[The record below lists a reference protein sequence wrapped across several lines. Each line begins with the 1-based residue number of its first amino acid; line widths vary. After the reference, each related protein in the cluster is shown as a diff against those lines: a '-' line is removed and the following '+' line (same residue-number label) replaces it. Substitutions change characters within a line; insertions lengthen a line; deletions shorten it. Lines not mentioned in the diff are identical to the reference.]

1 LKIGDGDANGPVLK
15 LQQSTVTIERIR
27 VNAIIDVQDARRL
40 ERVKEIGDLH
50 ETALTKAVNIKNK
63 SNLEHI
69 EDVKSELN
77 EKHSKAKM
85 YLMVTFQKMIEA
97 VKVKVQTAT
106 QVDAVIRAS
115 AEMID
120 VSKLMNKGPM
130 EEWLTYVKRFNQTS
144 SAMGRSGR
152 SKADVVK
159 KTLKKAAPQPPL
171 FMSLMIEMAKEALNC
186 SKSVFE
192 AKGGIRPGLIKVTT
206 NEAFDNVHQAPALK
220 RVLKKIASAIKSGK
234 TACVEPIDLGKAGMK
249 KFEESLDI
257 AVGPDL
263 RTKCPLPKAAWTPQV
278 FTPEVVGCR
287 SSHAD
292 VFWPKFGMM
301 SVNMVLSGDASYLGV
316 PTLKV
321 PGSSYLE
328 KRAHLLS
335 CNAEQLTVLAEDG
348 GWFCRFCDGVALGGE
363 SVLVIPS
370 GFVVVFALQDARVLR
385 WPIVG
390 DQVDLQ
396 RISDALG
403 NLIVSFPEL
412 VDESC
417 YRELAE
423 HLGGR
428 PS

>member
-1 LKIGDGDANGPVLK
+1 
-15 LQQSTVTIERIR
+15 
-27 VNAIIDVQDARRL
+27 
-40 ERVKEIGDLH
+40 
-50 ETALTKAVNIKNK
+50 
-63 SNLEHI
+63 
-69 EDVKSELN
+69 
-77 EKHSKAKM
+77 
-85 YLMVTFQKMIEA
+85 
-97 VKVKVQTAT
+97 
-106 QVDAVIRAS
+106 
-115 AEMID
+115 
-120 VSKLMNKGPM
+120 M

-144 SAMGRSGR
+144 SAMGRSVR
-152 SKADVVK
+152 PKVDEEKNKSKE
-159 KTLKKAAPQPPL
+159 AASKEPEFVMLMEEIVPQ
-171 FMSLMIEMAKEALNC
+171 EALNC

-192 AKGGIRPGLIKVTT
+192 AKGGLRPALINVTT
-206 NEAFDNVHQAPALK
+206 EEAFGNVHQAPAMKKALK
-220 RVLKKIASAIKSGK
+220 QIAASIKEG
-234 TACVEPIDLGKAGMK
+234 TTVCVQPFDVGYALMK
-249 KFEESLDI
+249 KFEESLVI
-257 AVGPDL
+257 AVGAEL
-263 RTKCPLPKAAWTPQV
+263 RTKCALPKAAWAPQV
-278 FTPEVVGCR
+278 FALDVVGSC
-287 SSHAD
+287 ATYAN
-292 VFWPKFGMM
+292 VFWPSFGMT